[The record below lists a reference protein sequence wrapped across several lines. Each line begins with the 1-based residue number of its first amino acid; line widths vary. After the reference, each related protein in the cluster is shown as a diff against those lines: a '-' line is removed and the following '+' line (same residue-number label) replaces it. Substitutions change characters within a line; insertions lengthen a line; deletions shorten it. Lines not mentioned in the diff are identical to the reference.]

1 MWLQECHAKFLPY
14 LQNYYEKI
22 AISSRKMHIGK
33 NQEEFKCHP
42 VFVDNWKE
50 SDGRNEAGKEVIKD
64 ICLGKVKMEEA

>member
-1 MWLQECHAKFLPY
+1 
-14 LQNYYEKI
+14 
-22 AISSRKMHIGK
+22 MHIGK
-33 NQEEFKCHP
+33 NAEEFKCHP